1 MECWPTACVLELVG
15 GFVEVYSA
23 ASAHVHSVPN
33 VCDIL
38 ARIRVFGSTLS
49 EHLAR
54 KGGSVMKWSAR
65 MSAYMM
71 ETASVTASCRY
82 WFREGGRGD
91 GVRGSSVS
99 SSTYCVLLCC
109 KLALPLLVRKLERAS
124 LRVLGTFAAS
134 VLSRFGF

>member
-49 EHLAR
+49 EH
-54 KGGSVMKWSAR
+54 
-65 MSAYMM
+65 
-71 ETASVTASCRY
+71 
-82 WFREGGRGD
+82 
-91 GVRGSSVS
+91 
-99 SSTYCVLLCC
+99 CVLLCC